1 MAHPIC
7 LELSKHCSVRGSLP
21 DEAGSVAGSR
31 PKQGRGEKGVDR
43 VRDTVDE

>member
-7 LELSKHCSVRGSLP
+7 LELSKYCSIRSSLH
-21 DEAGSVAGSR
+21 DEADSVAGSR

-43 VRDTVDE
+43 VRDMADE